1 MRHAIGL
8 LAVIL
13 SIAISSR
20 AAEPGADTSSC
31 PRTLSTSEP
40 ALQQQYA
47 EFRQSIESAP
57 FARRLGSPLACAVR
71 AEGGSV
77 WLEYKYAKGGKLE
90 AHRDSAIELT
100 EQRLTKAG
108 LYKTT
113 ALILLQRTERWAFDG
128 KGCGIAWKKAPAREP
143 GATPDSH
150 DLAYRGAD
158 CNCQGRLEYNGA
170 ALTGLVFRSTC

>member
-1 MRHAIGL
+1 MRRAVGP
-8 LAVIL
+8 LALIL
-13 SIAISSR
+13 SIAITAY
-20 AAEPGADTSSC
+20 AAEPLADTSSC
-31 PRTLSTSEP
+31 PRTISTSDP

-57 FARRLGSPLACAVR
+57 FARRLGPALTCTVR

-77 WLEYKYAKGGKLE
+77 WLEYEYAKGGKLE
-90 AHRDSAIELT
+90 AHRDYAIELT
-100 EQRLTKAG
+100 ELHLTKAG
-108 LYKTT
+108 LSRRT

-128 KGCGIAWKKAPAREP
+128 KGCGIPWKKPPAREP
-143 GATPDSH
+143 GAAPDGH

-170 ALTGLVFRSTC
+170 ALTGLVFRSAC

>member
-20 AAEPGADTSSC
+20 AAEPGANTSSC
-31 PRTLSTSEP
+31 PGTLSTSEP

-57 FARRLGSPLACAVR
+57 FARRLGPPLTCAVR

-77 WLEYKYAKGGKLE
+77 WLEYEYAKGGKLE

-100 EQRLTKAG
+100 G
-108 LYKTT
+108 LSKTT

-128 KGCGIAWKKAPAREP
+128 KGCGISWKKPPAREP
-143 GATPDSH
+143 GATSDRH

-158 CNCQGRLEYNGA
+158 CNCQGRIEYNGA